1 MRRKHLKISCIS
13 LLALLVLPLLNT
25 GHAQGQRGGCKIH
38 PALASPATNQRCGT
52 RGRSRRSSSSS
63 TGKYSG
69 SSGVGRHSGSQGG
82 KLSSPWLELPSPY
95 IFSLGVGPVFQLS
108 PADSNIYGLRINL
121 GYGTNEDVWG
131 FDLGTINSATRFY
144 GLQLGGWNKIGKV
157 VGLQAG
163 LVNSTTFAYGFQLGG
178 WNYTEQITGLQGGL
192 FNSAT
197 AVSGLQLGGWN
208 TAGEV
213 LGFQLGGVNEAREV
227 LGLQLSLWNVAK

>member
-1 MRRKHLKISCIS
+1 MESEGILAPKVANYLPHGLNSQALTFSASELVPSFNS
-13 LLALLVLPLLNT
+13 LRQTA
-25 GHAQGQRGGCKIH
+25 
-38 PALASPATNQRCGT
+38 
-52 RGRSRRSSSSS
+52 
-63 TGKYSG
+63 
-69 SSGVGRHSGSQGG
+69 
-82 KLSSPWLELPSPY
+82 
-95 IFSLGVGPVFQLS
+95 
-108 PADSNIYGLRINL
+108 NIYGLRINV
-121 GYGTNEDVWG
+121 GYGTNEEVWG
-131 FDLGTINSATRFY
+131 LDLGTINSATRFY

-178 WNYTEQITGLQGGL
+178 WNYTQQITGLQGGL